1 MGGDVIIEG
10 ISGDSI
16 VKIKL
21 KSLLIF
27 LVSIFTFMGTVAGWL
42 MSDYSKKIESTQT
55 KVEKMDEKI
64 DQISLDIQYIR
75 GQLKEMSRPSQ
86 SEPTNIHPPLSTA
99 PPEN

>member
-42 MSDYSKKIESTQT
+42 MSDYSKK
-55 KVEKMDEKI
+55 
-64 DQISLDIQYIR
+64 
-75 GQLKEMSRPSQ
+75 LKPKKSKGFL
-86 SEPTNIHPPLSTA
+86 ILF
-99 PPEN
+99 